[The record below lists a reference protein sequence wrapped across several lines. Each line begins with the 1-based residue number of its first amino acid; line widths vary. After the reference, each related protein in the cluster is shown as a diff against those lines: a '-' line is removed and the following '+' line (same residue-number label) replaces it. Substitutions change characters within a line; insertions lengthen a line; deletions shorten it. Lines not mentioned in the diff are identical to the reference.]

1 MKSKSCIKY
10 FIYLIIIISL
20 YSIGTILLRKYNN
33 DFEKTFI
40 SNYWLVTLIK
50 LVFFGGIGIILGVD
64 SFLTELNRKGK
75 WKLNIPKLIILGI
88 PSFIFSIPYIVL
100 TLIPLSTSFNNIFTV
115 SSIILG
121 YTLISSLYK

>member
-50 LVFFGGIGIILGVD
+50 LVFFGGIGIVLGVD